1 MSISNKTN
9 KHSAPSEY
17 KYLVKL
23 SCCDGLLFDINT
35 YLKNDIGILFQSNN
49 NRFFMI
55 HDSGV
60 YNIGNIDIY
69 IVNQEKQGFFYFWF
83 KEKED
88 FDKLYNSIQNMKKEN
103 TAKIT
108 FPIYRYNILQGVWY
122 IDQTY
127 QPKGENYLIGYR
139 NYMNSIDKDIQNFIK
154 YNDFLLSIGE
164 SSSMN
169 YLLYGPPGVGKT
181 TLIREL
187 CSKYNFPVFIV
198 NPNGMDISHL
208 ERALSPRVQNL
219 NSKVKILLFEDFDR
233 FMENK
238 DVNLITSQILN
249 SLDGFDDLSGV
260 VRFFTANNAN
270 IIFNN
275 KALIS
280 RMSTKFEFHNPTRE
294 MYEIK
299 LNKLFSQKTNFDG
312 EKMNKYLDLVS
323 NKGVSLRAFVRY
335 TIRYLFDD
343 NYLDNLI
350 ENINEL
356 T

>member
-1 MSISNKTN
+1 V
-9 KHSAPSEY
+9 PSKY
-17 KYLVKL
+17 KYVVKIGA
-23 SCCDGLLFDINT
+23 SEGLLYDINY
-35 YLKNDIGILFQSNN
+35 YLRNDIGILFQGSNN
-49 NRFFMI
+49 RYFMI

-60 YNIGNIDIY
+60 YNIANIDIF
-69 IVNQEKQGFFYFWF
+69 IVNQEKQGYFYFWF
-83 KEKED
+83 AQKED
-88 FDKLYNSIQNMKKEN
+88 FDKLYNSILEFKKQN

-108 FPIYRYNILQGVWY
+108 FPIYRYNILQGSWY

-127 QPKGENYLIGYR
+127 QPHGENYLIGYR

-198 NPNGMDISHL
+198 NPNGMDIGHL
-208 ERALSPRVQNL
+208 EKALSPRVSNL

-238 DVNLITSQILN
+238 DVNIITSQILN

-260 VRFFTANNAN
+260 VRFFTANNAD

-280 RMSTKFEFHNPTRE
+280 RMSAKFEFHNPTRE

-299 LNKLFSQKTNFDG
+299 LKKLFSKKTDVDA
-312 EKMNKYLDLVS
+312 EKMDKYIDLVS
-323 NKGVSLRAFVRY
+323 KKVVSLRAFVRY

-350 ENINEL
+350 DNIVEL
-356 T
+356 N